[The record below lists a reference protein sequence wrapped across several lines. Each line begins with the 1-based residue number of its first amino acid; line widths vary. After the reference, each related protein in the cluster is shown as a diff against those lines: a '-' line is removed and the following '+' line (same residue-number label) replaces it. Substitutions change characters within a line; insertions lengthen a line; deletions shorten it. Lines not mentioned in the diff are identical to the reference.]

1 MFFTYYN
8 HEHRHSGIGLHTPH
22 SMHIGTAHAIQEQ
35 RQAVLNAA
43 CAANPRRFTRR
54 PRAPKMPGP
63 AWINKP
69 VTDSDIT
76 QHPSQEAA

>member
-1 MFFTYYN
+1 V
-8 HEHRHSGIGLHTPH
+8 
-22 SMHIGTAHAIQEQ
+22 HIGAAAAIQDK

-69 VTDSDIT
+69 ATNSDIT
-76 QHPSQEAA
+76 QLSYDIEDSSTRVADLRRGICIVNPWPA